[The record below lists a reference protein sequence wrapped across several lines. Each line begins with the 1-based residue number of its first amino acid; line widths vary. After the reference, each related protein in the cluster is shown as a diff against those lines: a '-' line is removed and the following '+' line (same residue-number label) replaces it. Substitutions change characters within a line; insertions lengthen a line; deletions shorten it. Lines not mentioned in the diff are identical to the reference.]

1 MSPRPAA
8 EAYPALFADAEPLL
22 VVALVLA
29 AGMAAGALFRRLRLP
44 AITGQIVVG
53 ILMGPSL
60 ARALGLRPL
69 FATETVHGLAPLT
82 GFALGLIAVTI
93 GNHLNVQRLRNAGK
107 RLAWLVLLESTVTPA
122 LVFVAVL
129 ALRRDAAEMAFLLA
143 ALAVSTAPGTIVA
156 LVKETHSKGVFVKT
170 LVAAVALD
178 NMACIL
184 LFELAHNLTRE
195 GLLPTGNGGLVAALI
210 APLRL
215 LLGSGLLGGGIGLAL
230 IFATRRV
237 VKPDRLATASF
248 VAILLTSGLA
258 DWLGASPLLSCMA
271 LGITLANVTPDKDEI
286 GHGVFADF
294 ESAIYAIFFTLAG
307 MELEFGYVVPAGLI
321 ALAMFAAR
329 GAGKIVAANLAM
341 RIAGATERVRRN
353 LGVALLPQAGVAVG
367 LMLLVQEDPALVG
380 LRDLFL
386 AVGLTVVTLNELI
399 GPVTTRL
406 ALRASGDFGKDRA
419 RLIDFLRE
427 ENIVTGLRRFGSLEE
442 TIRELCTVLVR
453 TNHLKIDPEAFFRSV
468 MAREAEQSTCVGGG
482 LAVPHGELPEGSP
495 LCGAMGISRRGLDL
509 ATPDGVPIHCMVLL
523 ATPRDQRDRHL
534 EVLAALARA
543 IGADPNIQRQLYA
556 AATPAHAYEILHA
569 EESETFNY
577 WLE

>member
-1 MSPRPAA
+1 MSPAPAA
-8 EAYPALFADAEPLL
+8 GSGGALLAGAEPLL

-29 AGMAAGALFRRLRLP
+29 AGIAGGALFRRLRLP
-44 AITGQIVVG
+44 AITGQIVIG

-60 ARALGLRPL
+60 ARVLGLRPL
-69 FATETVHGLAPLT
+69 FATETVHALEPLT

-93 GNHLNVQRLRNAGK
+93 GNHLNFQRLRNAGK
-107 RLAWLVLLESTVTPA
+107 RLTWLVLLESTVTPV
-122 LVFVAVL
+122 LVFLVVVW
-129 ALRRDAAEMAFLLA
+129 LRPDGAEMAFLLA

-170 LVAAVALD
+170 LIAAVALD

-195 GLLPTGNGGLVAALI
+195 GLLPTADGSFVGALV

-215 LLGSGLLGGGIGLAL
+215 LVGSSLLGGGIGLAL
-230 IFATRRV
+230 ILATRHV
-237 VKPDRLATASF
+237 VKPDRLATASV
-248 VAILLTSGLA
+248 VAILLTSGVA
-258 DWLGASPLLSCMA
+258 DWLDVSPLLSCMA

-321 ALAMFAAR
+321 ALGMFAAR
-329 GAGKIVAANLAM
+329 GAGKAISANLAM
-341 RIAGATERVRRN
+341 RIAGATERVRQN
-353 LGVALLPQAGVAVG
+353 LGLALLPQAGVAVG

-386 AVGLTVVTLNELI
+386 AVGLTVVTLNELV
-399 GPVTTRL
+399 GPVTTRM

-453 TNHLKIDPEAFFRSV
+453 TNHLRIDPEEFFRSV
-468 MAREAEQSTCVGGG
+468 MARESETSTCVGGG
-482 LAVPHGELPEGSP
+482 LAVPHGELPEGTP
-495 LCGAMGISRRGLDL
+495 MCGAMGISRRGFDL
-509 ATPDGVPIHCMVLL
+509 PTPDGMPIHCMVLL

-543 IGADPNIQRQLYA
+543 IGSDAGIQRQLYS

-569 EESETFNY
+569 EESESFNY